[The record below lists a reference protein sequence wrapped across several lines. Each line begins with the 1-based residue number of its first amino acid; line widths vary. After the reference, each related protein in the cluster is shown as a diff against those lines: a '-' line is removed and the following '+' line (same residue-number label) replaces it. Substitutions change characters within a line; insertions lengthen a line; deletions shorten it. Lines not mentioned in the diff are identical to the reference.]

1 MILNFRLIHYTSA
14 PGGAPSIP
22 EKEKG
27 GGWIGTPLV
36 PVIPHVCIP
45 ILAVHVHTAYRF
57 MSIPLVF
64 PSASDFT
71 KLLFHSLFPS
81 LPQGCQMATAE

>member
-36 PVIPHVCIP
+36 PVIPHVYIP
-45 ILAVHVHTAYRF
+45 ILAVYIQHTDSCLYHWF
-57 MSIPLVF
+57 SPPLLIS
-64 PSASDFT
+64 PSY
-71 KLLFHSLFPS
+71 
-81 LPQGCQMATAE
+81 